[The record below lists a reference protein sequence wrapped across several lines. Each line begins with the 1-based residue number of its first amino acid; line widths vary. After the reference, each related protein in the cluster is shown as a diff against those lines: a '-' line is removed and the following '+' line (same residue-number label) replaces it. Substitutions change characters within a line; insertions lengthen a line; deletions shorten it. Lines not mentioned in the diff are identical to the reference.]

1 MTPTVPLLPFEEQ
14 ILLWINGHHT
24 PFFDAFMFMISN
36 LPAWLPV
43 LFVLL
48 FWLFYKKPWQE
59 TFLLLLFVT
68 LAIVLGDQLSSGFAK
83 PFFARFRPTHTEG
96 LREQLHI
103 VFNYT
108 GREYGFFSGHATN
121 FFSVALF
128 LSLVVRERKFSIMLF
143 SLVAL
148 VCYSRMYMGV
158 HYLSDILGG
167 VLVGGLVAYLMY
179 WLYSYVRKRFLPS
192 AYKATKDVFAF
203 GLSAL
208 MIALYCF
215 LPILIANAFAV
226 VKILER
232 L

>member
-1 MTPTVPLLPFEEQ
+1 MSLFPPLLPFEEQ
-14 ILLWINGHHT
+14 VLLWINGHHT
-24 PFFDAFMFMISN
+24 PFLDAFMFMISN
-36 LPAWLPV
+36 LPAWLPL

-59 TFLLLLFVT
+59 TLLLFFFVA
-68 LAIVLGDQLSSGFAK
+68 LLVLLGDQLSSGFAK

-121 FFSVALF
+121 FCSVALF
-128 LSLVVRERKFSIMLF
+128 LSLVVRRRKFSIVIL
-143 SLVAL
+143 SLASL

-158 HYLSDILGG
+158 HYLSDILAGMM
-167 VLVGGLVAYLMY
+167 VGSLLAYL
-179 WLYSYVRKRFLPS
+179 LYQLYTYLRQILLPNAEARATDIFTIGLDYV
-192 AYKATKDVFAF
+192 
-203 GLSAL
+203 
-208 MIALYCF
+208 MIALYSF
-215 LPILIANAFAV
+215 LPILSAFALAV
-226 VKILER
+226 VKILKR

>member
-1 MTPTVPLLPFEEQ
+1 MFPPLIPFEKE

-24 PFFDAFMFMISN
+24 PFLDAFMFMISN
-36 LPAWLPV
+36 LPAWLPLLVV
-43 LFVLL
+43 LIY
-48 FWLFYKKPWQE
+48 WLFYKKAWQE
-59 TFLLLLFVT
+59 GALILLFIALLVFFGE
-68 LAIVLGDQLSSGFAK
+68 LISFSFAK

-96 LREQLHI
+96 LQEQLHI
-103 VFNYT
+103 VFNYI

-158 HYLSDILGG
+158 HYLSDILTG
-167 VLVGGLVAYLMY
+167 LIVGGLIAYF
-179 WLYSYVRKRFLPS
+179 LYLLYAFCRKRFIPTG
-192 AYKATKDVFAF
+192 YKTSKDVFAL
-203 GLSAL
+203 GLKTV
-208 MIALYCF
+208 MIALYSF
-215 LPILIANAFAV
+215 LPVLSAFALAV